1 MNRGNDICLQLTRLC
16 GDLSGM
22 QAEINTASENAAEA
36 AAKTIQA
43 EQRRVFAKANFER
56 DKKKS
61 RTYKNAG
68 GDLIAIYKSD
78 PKRGMCKFEI
88 GYDTRTLRVYPE
100 LLVIEF
106 GRPGKSPGRSKNTD
120 KLGRKK
126 GKFPE
131 EAVVMPIRMG
141 FQIAKDEAYG
151 KYDEQLTRAVKSAWN
166 NSSR

>member
-36 AAKTIQA
+36 AAKVIQQ
-43 EQRRVFAKANFER
+43 EQERVFKKAHFKR
-56 DKKKS
+56 TKK
-61 RTYKNAG
+61 RHRYQNANEG
-68 GDLIAIYKSD
+68 LIAIS
-78 PKRGMCKFEI
+78 KRKLNSSRFRLAVGF
-88 GYDTRTLRVYPE
+88 DTPTLKAYPE
-100 LLVIEF
+100 LVMIEF

-131 EAVVMPIRMG
+131 AAVVMPIRTG
-141 FQIAKDEAYG
+141 FELAKEKAFKAYSENMLD
-151 KYDEQLTRAVKSAWN
+151 KVQRQFN
-166 NSSR
+166 RR

>member
-1 MNRGNDICLQLTRLC
+1 MNRGNDICLQLTQLC

-22 QAEINTASENAAEA
+22 QAEINTASGNAAEA

-68 GDLIAIYKSD
+68 GDLIAIYKSN
-78 PKRGMCKFEI
+78 PKRGMSKFEI

-131 EAVVMPIRMG
+131 AATVMPIRTG
-141 FQIAKDEAYG
+141 FELAKEKAFKAYSENMLD
-151 KYDEQLTRAVKSAWN
+151 KVQRQFN
-166 NSSR
+166 RR